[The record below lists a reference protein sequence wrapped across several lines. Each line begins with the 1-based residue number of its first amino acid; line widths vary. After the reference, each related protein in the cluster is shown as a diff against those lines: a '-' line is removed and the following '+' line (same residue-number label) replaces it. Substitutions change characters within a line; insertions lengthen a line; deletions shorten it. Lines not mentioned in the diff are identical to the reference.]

1 MLVDNNKEDKQV
13 DITFDTQTDMYYQ
26 SSVQANF
33 GMADGGKYGRV
44 ARTHIALSYK
54 NAKALYDKLGVA
66 LEGVK
71 V

>member
-1 MLVDNNKEDKQV
+1 MFVEKPKEVEQI
-13 DITFDTQTDMYYQ
+13 DITLDTQTDMYYI

-33 GMADGGKYGRV
+33 GMADGGKYGRI
-44 ARTHIALSYK
+44 AKTHLSLSYK
-54 NAKALYDKLGVA
+54 NAKALYDKLGEV